1 MIRRSF
7 GETNCCW
14 GVKVK
19 VTWQLGE
26 EGVKDRWEARWGRWK
41 GKRRWKEIED
51 LFGLLVLL
59 EHARWSW
66 NKVETC
72 RIQTRFFKGLR
83 KETTQFIKQI
93 VNNLSLK
100 VFDILSKNMII
111 SLFIYH
117 AYHSCSTNLVKIIK
131 FFWKKKKFNSLNLN
145 ISKISTTFFKH
156 IKSSSKFQSYI
167 MFWTSFDFLDF
178 LQSFLIFSFSLTHL
192 FKN

>member
-1 MIRRSF
+1 MTRRSF

-41 GKRRWKEIED
+41 GKMRWKEIED

-131 FFWKKKKFNSLNLN
+131 FFEKKK
-145 ISKISTTFFKH
+145 
-156 IKSSSKFQSYI
+156 SSIAWIWIFQKFQQHFLS
-167 MFWTSFDFLDF
+167 TLSPAVSFKVILCFELV
-178 LQSFLIFSFSLTHL
+178 LIF
-192 FKN
+192 